1 MMLSN
6 HLILYRPVSLLSSV
20 FLSIRVFF
28 SESALHILGLE
39 KNAISKKKKK
49 KKTLLSNFSA
59 AL

>member
-49 KKTLLSNFSA
+49 KLF
-59 AL
+59 